1 MLNPNELV
9 LTFGSFT
16 SVPIF
21 VHIIVILRRLD
32 QCKSIY
38 WKFVKCVLEIS
49 WKSPGNL
56 LGWICRHPVIVNC
69 VVFVDYVV
77 GIPKGNLTGMV
88 IIELLYIFLHDVVYI
103 LPFTAGTP
111 I

>member
-32 QCKSIY
+32 HCKNIY

-49 WKSPGNL
+49 WK
-56 LGWICRHPVIVNC
+56 
-69 VVFVDYVV
+69 FVRLD
-77 GIPKGNLTGMV
+77 L
-88 IIELLYIFLHDVVYI
+88 
-103 LPFTAGTP
+103 
-111 I
+111 

>member
-32 QCKSIY
+32 QSKNIY
-38 WKFVKCVLEIS
+38 WKFVKCVLELS
-49 WKSPGNL
+49 WK
-56 LGWICRHPVIVNC
+56 
-69 VVFVDYVV
+69 FVRLD
-77 GIPKGNLTGMV
+77 L
-88 IIELLYIFLHDVVYI
+88 
-103 LPFTAGTP
+103 
-111 I
+111 

>member
-16 SVPIF
+16 SVPIV

-32 QCKSIY
+32 QCKNIYWKFVKCVILRRLDQCKNIY

-49 WKSPGNL
+49 WNL
-56 LGWICRHPVIVNC
+56 LEIC
-69 VVFVDYVV
+69 
-77 GIPKGNLTGMV
+77 
-88 IIELLYIFLHDVVYI
+88 
-103 LPFTAGTP
+103 
-111 I
+111 

>member
-1 MLNPNELV
+1 MLNPNEPV

-32 QCKSIY
+32 QCKNIY

-56 LGWICRHPVIVNC
+56 LGWICRHPVNALAKSGLKPLC
-69 VVFVDYVV
+69 SD
-77 GIPKGNLTGMV
+77 
-88 IIELLYIFLHDVVYI
+88 
-103 LPFTAGTP
+103 
-111 I
+111 